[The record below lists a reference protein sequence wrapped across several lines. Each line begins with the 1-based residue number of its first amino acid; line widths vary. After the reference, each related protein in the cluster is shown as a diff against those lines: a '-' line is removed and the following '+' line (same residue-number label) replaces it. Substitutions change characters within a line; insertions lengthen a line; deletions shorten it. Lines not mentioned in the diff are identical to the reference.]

1 MLTPFS
7 ATLAAFI
14 EVTSTPLQDTAGQT
28 EPGIPN
34 VTSATYDQDRILLPG
49 QQAVHIVCKST
60 YVSSVPSALPGT
72 AMARC
77 DATPK
82 LFERGKTGIPSMRL
96 FPPVKRKSR
105 STIVLSLGRGEEAA
119 TSKPEGF

>member
-1 MLTPFS
+1 
-7 ATLAAFI
+7 
-14 EVTSTPLQDTAGQT
+14 
-28 EPGIPN
+28 
-34 VTSATYDQDRILLPG
+34 
-49 QQAVHIVCKST
+49 
-60 YVSSVPSALPGT
+60 
-72 AMARC
+72 MARC

-105 STIVLSLGRGEEAA
+105 STIVPSLGRGEEAA

>member
-1 MLTPFS
+1 MT
-7 ATLAAFI
+7 
-14 EVTSTPLQDTAGQT
+14 
-28 EPGIPN
+28 
-34 VTSATYDQDRILLPG
+34 
-49 QQAVHIVCKST
+49 
-60 YVSSVPSALPGT
+60 
-72 AMARC
+72 RC

-105 STIVLSLGRGEEAA
+105 STIVPSLGRGEEAA